1 LSEDVT
7 DGVGEPVRGQSLFK
21 WLALAAAAAALGLL
35 VVFLAVGAK
44 QRDELVLELGKGL
57 IQLLVVV
64 VLGIA
69 LKLLVDRY
77 QDEQQR
83 AEQERQRRQA
93 KEDQNRQF
101 RQDKYDRLVQATNEL
116 RRVPI
121 LINANRSVKTWSEQM
136 LAVIDAGLT
145 LRMIKHQIYSS
156 RGLDDPPFPD
166 YKKLV
171 YLFEFMYQYTDW
183 VTADFADRKKELSE
197 LQRQAEKS
205 DLPVQDRARRQE
217 AVWDHIQK
225 LPSVADMCA
234 SLLPEKR
241 ESLSRE
247 RKNYRASIERELAAL
262 ADPNDSSTS
271 PTTKAESWAAYE
283 EAESLALELIT
294 QATLTKRADSHELS
308 RLPGR
313 TAATS
318 APVHCPAP
326 TTIIATAFENPDSQ
340 ATLTVRRR
348 LPLQSF

>member
-1 LSEDVT
+1 
-7 DGVGEPVRGQSLFK
+7 VRAQSLLK
-21 WLALAAAAAALGLL
+21 WLALVAVVAAFGLL
-35 VVFLAVGAK
+35 IVILAVSAK
-44 QRDELVLELGKGL
+44 QRDDLILELGKGL

-64 VLGIA
+64 VLGVA

-156 RGLDDPPFPD
+156 RGLDEPPFPD

-197 LQRQAEKS
+197 FQRRAEES
-205 DLPVQDRARRQE
+205 GLSAQERAHRQE
-217 AVWDHIQK
+217 AVWDRI
-225 LPSVADMCA
+225 LELRSVDDMRR
-234 SLLPEKR
+234 SLLPEEQ
-241 ESLSRE
+241 ESLSKE
-247 RKNYRASIERELAAL
+247 RKSCRASIEQELVAL
-262 ADPNDSSTS
+262 DGPDRGETS
-271 PTTKAESWAAYE
+271 PTIRAESRVAYE

-294 QATLTKRADSHELS
+294 QATLTRRATATNLA
-308 RLPGR
+308 RLPSQGC
-313 TAATS
+313 TVAMPVSVFHPDPVLVENSATS
-318 APVHCPAP
+318 AGLGFHAACRYSLISPA
-326 TTIIATAFENPDSQ
+326 S
-340 ATLTVRRR
+340 L
-348 LPLQSF
+348 

>member
-1 LSEDVT
+1 L
-7 DGVGEPVRGQSLFK
+7 RGQSLAK
-21 WLALAAAAAALGLL
+21 WLALAAVAAAFGLL
-35 VVFLAVGAK
+35 VIFLAAGTK

-64 VLGIA
+64 VLGVA

-77 QDEQQR
+77 QKEQQW
-83 AEQERQRRQA
+83 ADQERQRRQD

-156 RGLDDPPFPD
+156 RGLDEPPFPD

-171 YLFEFMYQYTDW
+171 HLFEFMYQYTDW

-197 LQRQAEKS
+197 LQRQAEER
-205 DLPVQDRARRQE
+205 DLSAQERAHRQDV
-217 AVWDHIQK
+217 VWDGIQE

-234 SLLPEKR
+234 SLLPENR
-241 ESLSRE
+241 ESLSKERE
-247 RKNYRASIERELAAL
+247 SYRASIEQELAAL
-262 ADPNDSSTS
+262 GDPDRRATS
-271 PTTKAESWAAYE
+271 PTTKAQSWEAYE

-294 QATLTKRADSHELS
+294 QATLIKRTDRNELS
-308 RLPGR
+308 
-313 TAATS
+313 
-318 APVHCPAP
+318 PV
-326 TTIIATAFENPDSQ
+326 T
-340 ATLTVRRR
+340 
-348 LPLQSF
+348 

>member
-1 LSEDVT
+1 MRE
-7 DGVGEPVRGQSLFK
+7 QSLFK
-21 WLALAAAAAALGLL
+21 WLALAAVAAAVGLL

-64 VLGIA
+64 VLGVA

-83 AEQERQRRQA
+83 AEQQQQRRQA

-171 YLFEFMYQYTDW
+171 YLFELMYQYTDW

-197 LQRQAEKS
+197 LQRQAERS
-205 DLPVQDRARRQE
+205 DLPAQERARRQD
-217 AVWDHIQK
+217 AVWDCIQE
-225 LPSVADMCA
+225 LRSVVDMRG

-241 ESLSRE
+241 ESLLEERE
-247 RKNYRASIERELAAL
+247 SYRASIKEGLAAL
-262 ADPNDSSTS
+262 ADSDGGATS
-271 PTTKAESWAAYE
+271 PATKAESWVAYE

-294 QATLTKRADSHELS
+294 LATLTKRADSDELC
-308 RLPGR
+308 
-313 TAATS
+313 
-318 APVHCPAP
+318 PV
-326 TTIIATAFENPDSQ
+326 T
-340 ATLTVRRR
+340 
-348 LPLQSF
+348 